1 MTTFILMI
9 ERINTMTKKHNLV
22 AHSYSTSQ
30 LLGLIFG
37 ILSFITIYFFLN
49 IEGLSKEGVG
59 VLATLAL
66 MAIWWISEAV
76 NTGITGLLPLI
87 LFPLTQSMSASATA
101 AAYGSTTIFMFFGGF
116 AISLALE
123 RWNLHNRIAL
133 NIINVVGTSMKRLI
147 IGLLLAS
154 GFISMW
160 VSNTATILMLLP
172 IATAIA
178 KKIGVLMEAE
188 ETYDPNDALKFMKQA
203 IFAVGFGATI
213 GGSTTII
220 GTPTNMILSGFTL
233 ELLGFE
239 MSFGSFFFFMVPFSI
254 IQYIAIFFILTKI
267 SYRIKVKKLEHAH
280 EIIKEE
286 IKNLGSVSY
295 EEKATFI
302 IFIIT
307 VFFWLT
313 RTFLFSDVPGLSD
326 MVISIVACVL
336 FYVVPNKQGSR
347 LLDADSVK
355 DMPWAMILMLMGGM
369 AVAAGFTNTDL
380 ATYLGSLLLFFEN
393 SSLLVLI
400 SIVAIF
406 GLLMTQV
413 APNTATATILIP
425 ITASIATAININPLY
440 LMIVA
445 ALSTGFATTLPS
457 GTPVMGIMY
466 GSGKFKISE
475 LVKVGGML
483 AVISVILVIAF
494 TYTLAPLMFGI

>member
-1 MTTFILMI
+1 MTQKKT
-9 ERINTMTKKHNLV
+9 EVTK
-22 AHSYSTSQ
+22 SYSTSQ
-30 LLGLIFG
+30 LVGLVLGIV
-37 ILSFITIYFFLN
+37 SFIIIYFFLN

-87 LFPLTQSMSASATA
+87 LFPLTQSMNASATA

-133 NIINVVGTSMKRLI
+133 NIINIVGTSMNRLI
-147 IGLLLAS
+147 IGLLIAS

-178 KKIGVLMEAE
+178 KKIGKLMEAE
-188 ETYDPNDALKFMKQA
+188 ENFDESDALKFMKQA
-203 IFAVGFGATI
+203 IFAVGFGSTI
-213 GGSTTII
+213 GGSTTVI

-239 MSFGSFFFFMVPFSI
+239 MSFGSFFFFMLPFSI
-254 IQYIAIFFILTKI
+254 IQYSVTFVILTKLVYKTKI
-267 SYRIKVKKLEHAH
+267 KKLDHAKD
-280 EIIKEE
+280 IILEE
-286 IKNLGSVSY
+286 IRNLGPVSY
-295 EEKATFI
+295 EEKATFA
-302 IFIIT
+302 IFIVT

-313 RTFLFSDVPGLSD
+313 RTFLFNDVPGLSD

-347 LLDADSVK
+347 LLDADSIK

-369 AVAAGFTNTDL
+369 AVAAGFTSTDL

-393 SSLLVLI
+393 SSVIVLI

-406 GLLMTQV
+406 GFLMTQV
-413 APNTATATILIP
+413 APNTASATILVP
-425 ITASIATAININPLY
+425 ITASIATAINVNPLY
-440 LMIVA
+440 LMLAA

-466 GSGKFKISE
+466 GSGRFKISE

-483 AVISVILVIAF
+483 AIVSVVLVIIF